1 MLTLPRV
8 GFGLVSLQ
16 SMKFLILGAPCSGKT
31 TLVNLIRESQQFA
44 VPVLEMDEEIRK
56 LNDGEWPEDNG
67 HQSSSK
73 IYDTVA
79 GMEKVIFFTSYLPDE
94 RLHSMTKDDFKIIQL
109 QCPLDILLKR
119 NAERMKNDPT
129 LDNESLGI
137 MDNVTWQRKV
147 LDQGIVSIMVD
158 ANVSLKNTE
167 KEIVTILKR
176 ESES

>member
-1 MLTLPRV
+1 
-8 GFGLVSLQ
+8 
-16 SMKFLILGAPCSGKT
+16 
-31 TLVNLIRESQQFA
+31 
-44 VPVLEMDEEIRK
+44 
-56 LNDGEWPEDNG
+56 
-67 HQSSSK
+67 
-73 IYDTVA
+73 
-79 GMEKVIFFTSYLPDE
+79 
-94 RLHSMTKDDFKIIQL
+94 MTKDDFKIIQL